1 MMDIGIFSLDFNES
15 HQAFVKHIED
25 QLIRTKGNEIVLI
38 TLVDEWGKESIL
50 NDTFYEHI
58 IKYNSPKILYISFDF
73 HEYWFEYFNGKFHRD
88 FFVV

>member
-1 MMDIGIFSLDFNES
+1 MMDLLFSYLDFNES

-38 TLVDEWGKESIL
+38 SLIDEWGKESVL
-50 NDTFYEHI
+50 NDQFYEHI

-73 HEYWFEYFNGKFHRD
+73 HEYWCENFDTGGNA
-88 FFVV
+88 